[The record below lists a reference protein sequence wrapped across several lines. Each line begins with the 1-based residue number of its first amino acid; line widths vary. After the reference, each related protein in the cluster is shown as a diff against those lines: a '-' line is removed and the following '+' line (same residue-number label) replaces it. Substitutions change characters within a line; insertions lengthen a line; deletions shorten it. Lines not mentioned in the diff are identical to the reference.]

1 MPSLFPNQVQTF
13 PQMID
18 ASASDGTLIQQYQIA
33 MQAGNLSLA
42 KQILAQI
49 PNNQSKIITAD
60 YLNTINDTVVAVE
73 QYFRGRHHA
82 HRPGRGRY
90 SPAYIVSEEQPAYQ
104 EATDFWFQ
112 VTE

>member
-1 MPSLFPNQVQTF
+1 MSTSYPGAIQTF

-18 ASASDGTLIQQYQIA
+18 ALASDGPLIQQYQTA

-73 QYFRGRHHA
+73 QYFRGR
-82 HRPGRGRY
+82 Y
-90 SPAYIVSEEQPAYQ
+90 SPAYIVSETQPAYQ

-112 VTE
+112 ITG

>member
-73 QYFRGRHHA
+73 QYFRS
-82 HRPGRGRY
+82 RY
-90 SPAYIVSEEQPAYQ
+90 SPAYIVSEEQPVYQ

>member
-73 QYFRGRHHA
+73 QYFQ
-82 HRPGRGRY
+82 GRY
-90 SPAYIVSEEQPAYQ
+90 SPAYIVSEEQPPHQ

>member
-1 MPSLFPNQVQTF
+1 MATSYPNSVQTF

-18 ASASDGTLIQQYQIA
+18 LTASDGPLAQQYQIA
-33 MQAGNLSLA
+33 MQAGNLTLA

-73 QYFRGRHHA
+73 QYFQA
-82 HRPGRGRY
+82 RY
-90 SPAYIVSEEQPAYQ
+90 SPAYIVSDTQPQSQ
-104 EATDFWFQ
+104 EKNDFWF
-112 VTE
+112 EIMG